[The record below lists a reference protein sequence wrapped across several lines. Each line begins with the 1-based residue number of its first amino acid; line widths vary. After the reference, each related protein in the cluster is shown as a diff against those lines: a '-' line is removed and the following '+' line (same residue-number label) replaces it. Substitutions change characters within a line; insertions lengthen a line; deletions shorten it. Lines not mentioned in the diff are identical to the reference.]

1 MKTCPYCGELLGDSV
16 SLCFKCRYSFKS
28 GRVLTKEDLIQLKQD
43 EEKQKQEEEKQKH
56 DREEHKQLQIVKNP
70 LYEYKVI
77 VINNLADGQI
87 NQDQMQITLDEWS
100 EKGWRLHSVFNNE
113 LGKTSSAMS
122 IGILGTSVNATIDQ
136 TVVIFERCIKAEF
149 K

>member
-28 GRVLTKEDLIQLKQD
+28 RRVLTKEDLIQL
-43 EEKQKQEEEKQKH
+43 KQEEEKQKH

-87 NQDQMQITLDEWS
+87 NQAQMQITLDEWS

-136 TVVIFERCIKAEF
+136 TVVIFERCIKAES